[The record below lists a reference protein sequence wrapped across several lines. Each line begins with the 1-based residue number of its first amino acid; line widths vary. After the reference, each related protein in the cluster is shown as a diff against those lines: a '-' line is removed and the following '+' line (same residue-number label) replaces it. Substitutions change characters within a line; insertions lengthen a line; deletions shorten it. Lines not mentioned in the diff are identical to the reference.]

1 MPSVLFFT
9 SLAPELAHL
18 LTQHAPADYQVAIHP
33 HSLPIPEKTRLI
45 QEADFLILFPGYIED
60 AVLRAGRR
68 LKLIQLV
75 SAGFDRFN
83 LALCREMGIPVANNG
98 GSNAIDVAE
107 HTLALILGF
116 YRRLVEMDRNVR
128 MDPPEQGWRAIDS
141 GATTY
146 TIYGKTVGII
156 GLGNIGRRVARLLRA
171 FEADLLYYDP
181 YPVPEAVER
190 ELGVR
195 RMELADLL
203 AQADVVTLHVP
214 LNDQTRGLIGAA
226 ELARMKPTAL
236 LVNTC
241 RGPVVDEAALAA
253 ALERGQIRGAA
264 LDVLEQE
271 PPAPGNP
278 LLRLPNVLLTPHT
291 AGVTYDTWSR
301 RGEFIFQ
308 NLQRVWQGQP
318 PLAQV
323 GP

>member
-1 MPSVLFFT
+1 M
-9 SLAPELAHL
+9 
-18 LTQHAPADYQVAIHP
+18 
-33 HSLPIPEKTRLI
+33 

-171 FEADLLYYDP
+171 FEADLLYYHP

-195 RMELADLL
+195 RMELAALL
-203 AQADVVTLHVP
+203 AQADVVSLHVR
-214 LNDQTRGLIGAA
+214 LDAQTRGVSGS
-226 ELARMKPTAL
+226 T
-236 LVNTC
+236 
-241 RGPVVDEAALAA
+241 G
-253 ALERGQIRGAA
+253 
-264 LDVLEQE
+264 
-271 PPAPGNP
+271 
-278 LLRLPNVLLTPHT
+278 
-291 AGVTYDTWSR
+291 
-301 RGEFIFQ
+301 
-308 NLQRVWQGQP
+308 
-318 PLAQV
+318 
-323 GP
+323 